1 MGDFWDLDKM
11 GVQEIIV
18 FAIVFIAGFFT
29 AKKFVHQFTPGDGG
43 KTCSK
48 CELQKAVTKKNL

>member
-1 MGDFWDLDKM
+1 M

-18 FAIVFIAGFFT
+18 FAIVLIAGVFT
-29 AKKFVHQFTPGDGG
+29 AKKFVRQFTPGDGG
-43 KTCSK
+43 KTCAK